1 MKVNQDQIENLYQFT
16 RAHFVEWYDVQTEL
30 VDHLANGIEAQ
41 WEGNPNLT
49 FKECLNN
56 EFKEF
61 GVFGFS
67 EVVEQ
72 KTNALSKYY
81 IKEVFKHLKEYFKL
95 PKVILTLSSVWILFK
110 IMQVF
115 ENKDYFVIP
124 VVLLVFS
131 FVIIYAI
138 KESIRLKKSYKAT
151 GKKWLFES
159 ITGQFGGFIHFL
171 NIGIYAPLFSHS
183 NSEWTLTSQ
192 FVFSFFVVLYV
203 LFFYIALKIVS
214 PKLKEK
220 LSKEHP
226 EYHIFTT
233 V

>member
-1 MKVNQDQIENLYQFT
+1 
-16 RAHFVEWYDVQTEL
+16 
-30 VDHLANGIEAQ
+30 
-41 WEGNPNLT
+41 
-49 FKECLNN
+49 
-56 EFKEF
+56 
-61 GVFGFS
+61 
-67 EVVEQ
+67 
-72 KTNALSKYY
+72 
-81 IKEVFKHLKEYFKL
+81 
-95 PKVILTLSSVWILFK
+95 
-110 IMQVF
+110 MQVF
-115 ENKDYFVIP
+115 DNKDYFVIP
-124 VVLLVFS
+124 VVLIVFT

-138 KESIRLKKSYKAT
+138 KESIRLKKNYKAT

-159 ITGQFGGFIHFL
+159 ITGQFGGAIHFL

-183 NSEWTLTSQ
+183 DEEWTLTSQ

>member
-1 MKVNQDQIENLYQFT
+1 MKINENQIEELYLFT
-16 RAHFVEWYDVQTEL
+16 RKHFVEWYDVQTEL

-41 WEGNPNLT
+41 WEENPNLT

-56 EFKEF
+56 EFKKF

-81 IKEVFKHLKEYFKL
+81 IKEVFEYLKAYFKL
-95 PKVILTLSSVWILFK
+95 PKIILTLSSVWVLFK
-110 IMQVF
+110 MMQVVD
-115 ENKDYFVIP
+115 NKDYVVIP
-124 VVLLVFS
+124 VISLVFS
-131 FVIIYAI
+131 FVVIYAI
-138 KESIRLKKSYKAT
+138 KESIRLKKNYKAT

-159 ITGQFGGFIHFL
+159 ITGQLGGAIHFL
-171 NIGIYAPLFSHS
+171 NIGIYAPLYSQS
-183 NSEWTLTSQ
+183 NEQWTLTSQ

-226 EYHIFTT
+226 EYNLI
-233 V
+233 

>member
-61 GVFGFS
+61 GIFGFS

-171 NIGIYAPLFSHS
+171 NIKELLPKMNRF
-183 NSEWTLTSQ
+183 
-192 FVFSFFVVLYV
+192 LYV
-203 LFFYIALKIVS
+203 LVIILFLNVRPYIDQHTINSQFYICTHDITLLYI
-214 PKLKEK
+214 
-220 LSKEHP
+220 
-226 EYHIFTT
+226 
-233 V
+233 